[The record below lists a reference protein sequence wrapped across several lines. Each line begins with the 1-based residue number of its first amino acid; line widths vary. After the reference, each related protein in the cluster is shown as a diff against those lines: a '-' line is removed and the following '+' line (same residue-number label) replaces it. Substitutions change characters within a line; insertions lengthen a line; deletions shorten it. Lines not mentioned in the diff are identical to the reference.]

1 MNKLK
6 NQGFSLTEMALTLA
20 IVGTL
25 STLTYNY
32 YARTRND
39 QKRINEGIQLND
51 FNKAI
56 GNFLTKGF
64 NTNPIAV
71 KAPAIISPPEPFGMV
86 SFPNLPSSHVP
97 NSSTPP
103 IIADLTG

>member
-32 YARTRND
+32 YARTVND

-51 FNKAI
+51 FNKGI
-56 GNFLTKGF
+56 GNFLT
-64 NTNPIAV
+64 TYQSAAV
-71 KAPAIISPPEPFGMV
+71 KYTNDPTHPILTISP
-86 SFPNLPSSHVP
+86 
-97 NSSTPP
+97 
-103 IIADLTG
+103 